1 MYEFKPETSEFKGV
15 TFFLFHFSESNC
27 VCFKPTTTGLRRI
40 SILVIRAPVAT
51 LFCTM
56 QICWTYAVPG
66 NWIRSS
72 FFYPWLLQA
81 WYFLVRV
88 TCHTGEHL
96 LMLSNLITAIL
107 DGLSE
112 ICLPDNWLH
121 FSHHSL
127 RFFVPLAFV
136 IASPIP
142 GLEKWIP
149 PTARRCHYFYFY
161 HSKHF
166 DISGTNHIIPL
177 NEPFLGGSGQRW
189 C

>member
-1 MYEFKPETSEFKGV
+1 MCEFKPETSEFKGV
-15 TFFLFHFSESNC
+15 TFFFLFLWIKLCLLQAHNHWTEENFNLSHQ
-27 VCFKPTTTGLRRI
+27 
-40 SILVIRAPVAT
+40 AT
-51 LFCTM
+51 HRYSFCTM
-56 QICWTYAVPG
+56 QIYWTYAVPG

-72 FFYPWLLQA
+72 FFYPWLRQA
-81 WYFLVRV
+81 WYFLVCV

-96 LMLSNLITAIL
+96 PMLSDLITAIL

-112 ICLPDNWLH
+112 ICLPDNWLR

-142 GLEKWIP
+142 GLEEWIP